1 MAANV
6 QDIFGESDEEEEVVA
21 PQPEAPGDVLADAD
35 LDEPLAQLGGASP
48 GEDEE
53 GDTYQQMQMLVE
65 RPSGPPLEIE
75 VPSNGPARRVPACC
89 VTPAPAVTA
98 W

>member
-21 PQPEAPGDVLADAD
+21 PQAEAPGDVLADAD
-35 LDEPLAQLGGASP
+35 LDESLAQLAGASP
-48 GEDEE
+48 RENEE
-53 GDTYQQMQMLVE
+53 GDTYHPMLVE

-75 VPSNGPARRVPACC
+75 VPSMDPLGAWRRSV
-89 VTPAPAVTA
+89 
-98 W
+98 

>member
-21 PQPEAPGDVLADAD
+21 PQAEALGDVLADAD
-35 LDEPLAQLGGASP
+35 LDEPLAQAQPGGASP
-48 GEDEE
+48 RDDEE
-53 GDTYQQMQMLVE
+53 LDTYQQTQMLVE

-75 VPSNGPARRVPACC
+75 VPSMDPLGACWC
-89 VTPAPAVTA
+89 KF
-98 W
+98 

>member
-6 QDIFGESDEEEEVVA
+6 HDIFGESDEEEEVA
-21 PQPEAPGDVLADAD
+21 ALQPEAPGDALADAE
-35 LDEPLAQLGGASP
+35 LDEPLAQLGGTSAR
-48 GEDEE
+48 EDDE

-75 VPSNGPARRVPACC
+75 VPSMDPLGACRR
-89 VTPAPAVTA
+89 AVRPLS
-98 W
+98 